1 MSASVV
7 SCVDASPVLEAGEHV
22 LDLVALAVE
31 DGIVAGLDA
40 VAGIG
45 RDAGGD
51 AALDQS
57 LAEGGGGIGTVGQQ
71 EVGGWQLLED
81 SSGGPVV
88 ADLAFA
94 EVQQQRASRLVA
106 DDLQLAGQAAPGASD
121 TSG

>member
-7 SCVDASPVLEAGEHV
+7 SCVDASPVLEACEHV
-22 LDLVALAVE
+22 LDPLALAVE

-40 VAGIG
+40 MAGIG
-45 RDAGGD
+45 RDAWDD
-51 AALDQS
+51 AALEQS
-57 LAEGGGGIGTVGQQ
+57 LAASGGGIGPISKQ

-106 DDLQLAGQAAPGASD
+106 DHLQLAGQATPGASD